1 MGSIYSNQ
9 VIKVHHHI
17 CTNINWNNGSR
28 GTSWNNTQ
36 KVVPSTNDSSSMTLN
51 EFLQWDGH
59 SLFYCAW
66 VVYMARNIEQLCT
79 SVSCASEP
87 SKPVPTS
94 PTNGRCHCNCFYIVD
109 SGWTAENTNVS
120 RERWLQA
127 GFAGLSLQRFN
138 QRGFL
143 STDIC
148 SSTTMQVDIEVKA
161 SATGILAQ
169 ETSFVCLLDGHLHI
183 GSFIVELSSD
193 INICC
198 SGAH

>member
-17 CTNINWNNGSR
+17 CTNINWNNGCR

-94 PTNGRCHCNCFYIVD
+94 PTNGWSHCNCFYIVD
-109 SGWTAENTNVS
+109 RRGLPGFPSKDSIKEVS
-120 RERWLQA
+120 SPQIYAPAPRCR
-127 GFAGLSLQRFN
+127 
-138 QRGFL
+138 
-143 STDIC
+143 
-148 SSTTMQVDIEVKA
+148 
-161 SATGILAQ
+161 
-169 ETSFVCLLDGHLHI
+169 
-183 GSFIVELSSD
+183 
-193 INICC
+193 
-198 SGAH
+198 